1 MNSLSYRVSLYRSNV
16 SKLFGASE
24 EEIYKIENLQSKF
37 IEDTIYDIHKIL
49 LTNKL
54 AGKISG
60 KFVIKVF
67 EIDIYNIS
75 KLFKEITVDV

>member
-1 MNSLSYRVSLYRSNV
+1 MEYTVSLYRSNV
-16 SKLFGASE
+16 SKLFGVSE
-24 EEIYKIENLQSKF
+24 ELIYKIEKLQQKF

-49 LTNKL
+49 LSNKL

-67 EIDIYNIS
+67 ENGKEYREIIVDI
-75 KLFKEITVDV
+75 

>member
-1 MNSLSYRVSLYRSNV
+1 MEYTVSLYRSNV
-16 SKLFGASE
+16 SKLFGVSE
-24 EEIYKIENLQSKF
+24 DLIYKIEKLQQKF

-49 LTNKL
+49 LSNKL

-67 EIDIYNIS
+67 ENNKEYREIIVDI
-75 KLFKEITVDV
+75 